1 MKAFQLIAHGAPG
14 KFELRDVPD
23 PIPGPDEA
31 VVQVQTCGLNHIDL
45 WTESAGLPIPIQL
58 PRTLGGEIAGRVVAI
73 GNEVNDR
80 KIGDEV
86 AIQSNLFCGKCE
98 FCQCGE
104 ESLCLFG
111 QLLGVNCDGGFAEKV
126 VVPARSLV
134 RLPKGI
140 DFDASAALTLAGS
153 TAMHMLTN
161 RASVHQGDWVLVI
174 GGASGVGS
182 AAIQIAKQLGAR
194 VISTGST
201 EAKRALAQHL
211 GAEFVL
217 DPAESHWPAEVRK
230 ITNRHG
236 VDLVV
241 EHVGGDVLVKCF
253 DCLARGGT
261 IVTCGATA
269 GREIPLN
276 LWPFFVKQQRLIG
289 SYGRN
294 RADLQATLEWAA
306 AGKLKPVIDSV
317 FPLDQVPFA
326 LQKLRSRNM
335 LGKILIEP
343 FEPVS
348 ESD

>member
-1 MKAFQLIAHGAPG
+1 LKALQLIAHGSPG
-14 KFELRDVPD
+14 KFELREIPD
-23 PIPGPDEA
+23 PVPGANEA
-31 VVQVQTCGLNHIDL
+31 VVQVQSCGLNHIDL

-58 PRTLGGEIAGRVVAI
+58 PRTLGGEVAGRVLAV
-73 GNEVNDR
+73 GGDVNDWR
-80 KIGDEV
+80 AGDEV
-86 AIQSNLFCGKCE
+86 AVQSNLFCGECE
-98 FCQCGE
+98 FCRRGE

-126 VVPARSLV
+126 LVPARSLIRV
-134 RLPKGI
+134 PKGV

-161 RASVHQGDWVLVI
+161 RATVRRGDWVLVI

-211 GAEFVL
+211 GAELVL
-217 DPAESHWPAEVRK
+217 DPANSHWPAEVRK
-230 ITNRHG
+230 ITSRHG

-241 EHVGGDVLVKCF
+241 EHVGGEVLLKCF

-269 GREIPLN
+269 GREIPFN
-276 LWPFFVKQQRLIG
+276 LWPFFVKQHRLIG

-294 RADLQATLEWAA
+294 RTDLQATLEWAA

-317 FPLDQVPFA
+317 FPLDQVPAAFE
-326 LQKLRSRNM
+326 KLRSRNM